1 MEIQAGEEIQL
12 RCESQGG
19 NPAPIIKWYI
29 DNQELDGSL
38 QKNETS
44 IGNERTWNAISVI
57 RIIFQKVKLN
67 DIRICLMLKIINS
80 FLLK

>member
-19 NPAPIIKWYI
+19 NPAPIIKWFI

-44 IGNERTWNAISVI
+44 IGNERTWNAISII
-57 RIIFQKVKLN
+57 RIIFQKVRLN
-67 DIRICLMLKIINS
+67 DLRNMFDVQIAESRL
-80 FLLK
+80 